1 MEANQQR
8 EKFECKITATFS
20 ELLLLKEKNMQ
31 DSEEFNSLRTKLA
44 ENIWKWAS
52 GVFKKAEV
60 LNAGEEIMRCV
71 NLSIASF
78 EGSAE
83 KYISYISVSIKN
95 EIRRANEKL
104 KSFESSAISFPQKK
118 QRQLKQMIRWAE
130 QYGKNIF
137 NSEVQERLAA
147 IFGTSKNE
155 INKLLRL
162 KEQSKTFGEKSVDED
177 GNEYSVFDE
186 KSVSQKSGCG
196 DVDFNSLIEA
206 EGLELCIEKIND
218 AYLNSQDR
226 TKQYLSALITRQFL
240 FEAENAN
247 MEMERTLNLIW
258 KNPFA
263 ETQEARKVIE
273 LFQDDALPTQED
285 VASWFGKDKTDSSR
299 TMRNFRKKLEE
310 KLSTM
315 S

>member
-1 MEANQQR
+1 MEVNQQR

-52 GVFKKAEV
+52 GVFQKAEV
-60 LNAGEEIMRCV
+60 LNAGEEIMKCV

-118 QRQLKQMIRWAE
+118 QRQLKQMIHWAE
-130 QYGKNIF
+130 QYGKNI
-137 NSEVQERLAA
+137 SDPDVQERLAA
-147 IFGTSKNE
+147 IFGTSKSE
-155 INKLLRL
+155 INELLRL
-162 KEQSKTFGEKSVDED
+162 QEQSRTTGEKSVDED
-177 GNEYSVFDE
+177 GNEYSVLDE

-196 DVDFNSLIEA
+196 DVDFDSLIEL
-206 EGLELCIEKIND
+206 EGLDSCVEKIND

-240 FEAENAN
+240 HETENAN
-247 MEMERTLNLIW
+247 IKIESVIAIIQ
-258 KNPFA
+258 KKPFA
-263 ETQEARKVIE
+263 EAPEAKKIIDF
-273 LFQDDALPTQED
+273 FQKNELPTQEN
-285 VASWFGKDKTDSSR
+285 VASWFGKDKTDASR
-299 TMRNFRKKLEE
+299 TVRKFLDKMM
-310 KLSTM
+310 KTR
-315 S
+315 